1 MNINESFT
9 SAMGLL
15 ARVAA
20 VVIFISLSACSDSP
34 TGETPP
40 VDYSI
45 GGTVSGLDG
54 TVVLL
59 DNGADDLSVSANG
72 AFAFATR
79 IASGAAYSVTVGTE
93 PDGQTCEVANG
104 SGTATTD
111 VTDVTVECDGFVL
124 RPLPEV
130 YATGKAINYGEF
142 RAGGPGTGEIPSDE
156 DILEDL
162 GLMQAAGFN
171 LLRLF
176 RSEAV
181 TEKILRLAAENFPE
195 LQFQLGVALFGMSD
209 DLCEVPEN
217 DEQIENAIRLA
228 STYKDNVATISVGNE
243 TSFFSCFMPINC
255 LELYIERTRQNVT
268 QPVTADDDYTFYAGE
283 NAVGGSRCGNE
294 PDTILPLLD
303 FVSIHMYPVSY
314 FQEWDWKQ
322 EGVEAGPL
330 RAAAMMN
337 AAFARAQQNYQAVY
351 DFQYVNA
358 SGETVT
364 VGASLPI
371 VVGETGWK
379 WRQTNNGLEIEE
391 YAANPVNAK
400 WYSDL
405 LRSWEGSAGGPP
417 TIFVFVAFDEAWK
430 GIDDGWGFWDENRM
444 PNYAL
449 CGDTSVPDA
458 PPCNEDLYEGAGYY
472 DPPPP

>member
-1 MNINESFT
+1 MNINESLT

-15 ARVAA
+15 ARVAWIGA
-20 VVIFISLSACSDSP
+20 FFAAAACSDSD
-34 TGETPP
+34 
-40 VDYSI
+40 VSI

-59 DNGADDLSVSANG
+59 NNGADDLTVSANG
-72 AFAFATR
+72 PFTFATR
-79 IASGAAYSVTVGTE
+79 IASGTDYAVTVGTQPE
-93 PDGQTCEVANG
+93 GQTCEVTNG
-104 SGTATTD
+104 SGTATAD
-111 VTDVTVECDGFVL
+111 VTNVAVQCEGFVL

-130 YATGKAINYGEF
+130 YATGTAINYGEF

-162 GLMQAAGFN
+162 GLLQAAGFN

-181 TEKILRLAAENFPE
+181 TEKILRLASENFPE

-217 DEQIENAIRLA
+217 DEQIENAIQLA

-255 LELYIERTRQNVT
+255 LELYIKRTRENVT

-283 NAVGGSRCGNE
+283 TAVGGSRCGNQ

-303 FVSIHMYPVSY
+303 FVSIHMYPFSY
-314 FQEWDWKQ
+314 YQEWDWKQ

-337 AAFARAQQNYQAVY
+337 AALARAQENYQAVY
-351 DFQYVNA
+351 DYEYVNEA
-358 SGETVT
+358 GETVT
-364 VGASLPI
+364 VGESLPI

-379 WRQTNNGLEIEE
+379 WRQTNPSQEIED

-400 WYSDL
+400 WNTDL
-405 LRSWEGSAGGPP
+405 LRGWERSAGGPP
-417 TIFVFVAFDEAWK
+417 TIFVFVSFDEAWK
-430 GIDDGWGFWDENRM
+430 LIDDGWGFWDARRM
-444 PNYAL
+444 PNYVL
-449 CGDTSVPDA
+449 CDTSAPDA
-458 PPCNEDLYEGAGYY
+458 PPCNADLYEGAGFYFVVE
-472 DPPPP
+472 P